1 MALTDTAI
9 RKTKPTEKPFK
20 LADSS
25 GLYLLIKPN
34 GSKLWYMKYRID
46 GKEKKL
52 AFGPYPDISLFK
64 ARQLRDAAR
73 SKVREGVDPSADKK
87 IAQQKKKNGHTFRQ
101 IAMNW
106 HGEHKRWSAHY
117 ANTIQRR
124 LEMYVFPDIGDSLI
138 DQITTETLL
147 FTLRKVENKGFLE
160 ITARLKNYVT
170 EIMRYAVKKQLIKS
184 NPALDLD
191 GEFTPPET
199 SHYPALPLDK
209 LPEFLSRTDSY
220 CGRLLT
226 RYALKLSLLF
236 FVRSSELRFAR
247 WSEIDWQQKLWV
259 IPEER
264 EQIENVKFSHRGTKM
279 RTQHIV
285 PLSDQAITIL
295 KQIEAL
301 SGHLTFIFPGEYDQD
316 KCMSDNTI
324 NKALR
329 VMGYDTKK
337 DVCGHGFRAMACSA
351 LSESG
356 LWSKEAIEKQMSH
369 QERNSVRAA
378 YIHKAEYL
386 EERIAMMQWWA
397 DYLDANTGVY
407 ISPYQFAS
415 RLKKAS

>member
-64 ARQLRDAAR
+64 ARLLRDAAR
-73 SKVREGVDPSADKK
+73 AKVREGVDPSADKK

-106 HGEHKRWSAHY
+106 HGEHRRWSEHY

-209 LPEFLSRTDSY
+209 LPELLTRTDSY

-264 EQIENVKFSHRGTKM
+264 EQIENMRFSHCGTKM
-279 RTQHIV
+279 KTQHIV
-285 PLSDQAITIL
+285 PLSEQAITIL
-295 KQIEAL
+295 KQTEAL
-301 SGHLTFIFPGEYDQD
+301 SGHLSFIFPGEYDQD
-316 KCMSDNTI
+316 KCMSDNTV

-337 DVCGHGFRAMACSA
+337 EICGHGFRAMACSA

-397 DYLDANTGVY
+397 DYLDANTGGY

-415 RLKKAS
+415 RLKKVS